1 MPANTN
7 SNSNDENI
15 DIDPDS
21 NLLDTMLP
29 SDLCRYYDVME
40 LENLNLNSNS
50 FSILNYNIRSF
61 HKNGLSFESLLD
73 NLNIN
78 FKCIVLSETWNNENN
93 QNLCTLPNYKSFHT
107 IRPYGHI
114 YTSSGGVSVLCGSEL
129 KANKNANLSLCNA
142 HIETCTVDFKYGN
155 ELFTIV
161 GIYRPPRG
169 SKVDFL
175 VELDKI
181 LNSIDT
187 VHRTVT
193 LVGDF
198 NLNLDDLDDVH
209 VVNFATKLYA
219 DSYLPI
225 INCPTR
231 FPPDISTHNPSTLDM
246 IWTNKFGIE
255 VCGIINFDVTDHL
268 PTFCIFESI
277 TSNYNDNKVKIV
289 NRPFTEL
296 NLENLSDE
304 VANIPWDDILD
315 YDDVDNSII
324 NFIDKLNLLYT
335 KHFPI
340 KTKYLS
346 HKRFKNKWITQEIK
360 RLINIKSES
369 FRKLKHGLIT
379 KEENNSIKNLIN
391 AKVNKAKDKY
401 YRTAFDIYKNSA
413 KKSWK
418 LLGELMGRSGSK
430 RDYINSLVEDNVEIT
445 GDQKI
450 ADIFAD
456 HFSNIGPELE
466 NALPHTHVSP
476 CAYINRN
483 INSFC
488 LFPVSPEECLNVIS
502 KLKLTRTAMNNIPVK
517 IFKSIS
523 HLICLPLTKIIN
535 ASFTQGIFP
544 YSLKLAKIT
553 PVHKRGDMKLCT
565 NYRPISSL
573 PFLSK
578 IYERLMVNRIISFF
592 SSFSLFSSKQFGFLE
607 NRSTADAIHDFLESC
622 YDALDNRNFNI
633 SILVDLKAAFDTVN
647 HNILISKLERYGIR
661 GAPLEWFRSYLTNRE
676 YQVGIRQTY
685 SSKRTVNIGIP
696 QGSILGPILF
706 IIYNNDLPLVS
717 NTLNTTL
724 FADDTN
730 FSLTHTSYSDMV
742 PILNTELDKIYHWT
756 LANRLT
762 INTNKTELLLFTNKG
777 VTSND
782 YQVILGGDR
791 LEFVNHAK
799 FLGVLLDDKLNF
811 KLHVGH
817 VVGKIAKHSGIL
829 FKIRDSLPRAARIR
843 YYNSFIL
850 PYLTYNVHH
859 WGNTN
864 DDHLK
869 PLVLTQKRIVRC
881 IADADYLAH
890 TTPIFRQLGILKLE
904 DVYKYNTLIDTFLKL
919 QDNEYTTNH
928 GVNTRFSMMARPKR
942 HMLSRTQQSVSYSGP
957 NLWNSLPEKLRNI
970 KSLMLFKKQLK
981 QYLLQKY
988 ST

>member
-1 MPANTN
+1 MSANTN
-7 SNSNDENI
+7 SNSND
-15 DIDPDS
+15 IDPDL
-21 NLLDTMLP
+21 NLLDTLLP
-29 SDLCRYYDVME
+29 SGLCRYYDVLE
-40 LENLNLNSNS
+40 LNNVNLNTNS
-50 FSILNYNIRSF
+50 FSLLNYNIRSF
-61 HKNGLSFESLLD
+61 HKNGPSFESLLD
-73 NLNIN
+73 NLHIN
-78 FKCIVLSETWNNENN
+78 FKCLVITETWINENN
-93 QNLCTLPNYKSFHT
+93 LNLCSLPNYNSFHT
-107 IRPYGHI
+107 YRPFGHI
-114 YTSSGGVSVLCGSEL
+114 YASSGGVSVLCDSEL
-129 KANKNANLSLCNA
+129 KANKNTNLSLCNA
-142 HIETCTVDFKYGN
+142 HIETCIVDFKYRN

-169 SKVDFL
+169 NKEDFL
-175 VELDKI
+175 SELDRI

-187 VHRTVT
+187 VHRTIT

-209 VVNFATKLYA
+209 VANFVTKLYA

-231 FPPDISTHNPSTLDM
+231 FPPDNSTQNPSTLDM
-246 IWTNKFGIE
+246 IWTNKLGIE

-268 PTFCIFESI
+268 PTFCIFESF
-277 TSNYNDNKVKIV
+277 TPNHNDNKVKIV
-289 NRPFTEL
+289 SRPFTEL

-304 VANIPWDDILD
+304 VAHTPWDDILD
-315 YDDVDNSII
+315 YDDVDNCIM

-340 KTKYLS
+340 KTKYVS

-379 KEENNSIKNLIN
+379 KEENNTIKNLIN

-401 YRTAFDIYKNSA
+401 YRTAFDIYKNNA

-418 LLGELMGRSGSK
+418 LLGELMGRNGSK
-430 RDYINSLVEDNVEIT
+430 KDYINSLVEDGVEIT
-445 GDQKI
+445 GDQQI
-450 ADIFAD
+450 ANTFAD
-456 HFSNIGPELE
+456 YFSNIGSELE
-466 NALPHTHVSP
+466 NALPHTDVSP
-476 CAYINRN
+476 CAHINRN

-488 LFPVSPEECLNVIS
+488 LFPVSPEECLTVIS

-553 PVHKRGDMKLCT
+553 PVHKRGDVKLCT

-578 IYERLMVNRIISFF
+578 IYERLMANRIISFF
-592 SSFSLFSSKQFGFLE
+592 NSFSLFSSKQFGFLE

-622 YDALDNRNFNI
+622 YDALDNTNFNI

-647 HNILISKLERYGIR
+647 HNILISKLEHYGIR
-661 GAPLEWFRSYLTNRE
+661 GAPLDWFRSYLKNRV

-685 SSKRTVNIGIP
+685 SSKCTVNIGIP

-706 IIYNNDLPLVS
+706 IIYNNDLPQVS
-717 NTLNTTL
+717 NILNTTL

-730 FSLTHTSYSDMV
+730 FSLTHTSYSDMI

-762 INTNKTELLLFTNKG
+762 INTNKTELLLFTNKRI
-777 VTSND
+777 TSYD
-782 YQVILGGDR
+782 HHVILGGDR
-791 LEFVNHAK
+791 IEFVDHAK

-811 KLHVGH
+811 KLHVGQ
-817 VVGKIAKHSGIL
+817 VVGKIAKHAGIL
-829 FKIRDSLPRAARIR
+829 YKIRNRLPRTARIR
-843 YYNSFIL
+843 YYNSFVL

-864 DDHLK
+864 DVHLK
-869 PLVLTQKRIVRC
+869 SLVLTQKRIIRC

-890 TTPIFRQLGILKLE
+890 TTPIFHQLGILKLE
-904 DVYKYNTLIDTFLKL
+904 DVYKYNSLIDTFLKL

-928 GVNTRFSMMARPKR
+928 GVNTRYSMKARPKG
-942 HMLSRTQQSVSYSGP
+942 HILSRTKQSVSYSGP
-957 NLWNSLPEKLRNI
+957 NLWNSLPNNLRNI
-970 KSLMLFKKQLK
+970 KSLTLFKKQLK
-981 QYLLQKY
+981 QTLLQKY
-988 ST
+988 LT